1 MDFSKI
7 FAIFNTQLSHV
18 LNSPKTPCTMVGQ
31 TISHYKILD
40 KIGEGGMGVVYKA
53 QDLKLDR
60 FVAIKFLPSQV
71 SASAETKA
79 RFMQEA
85 KAAAALNHPN
95 ILNIH
100 EIDEEESS
108 MFLVMEFID
117 GQTLKNHILRLKSG
131 TGIPVNQAIDW
142 TLKIAQGLQ
151 AAHARNIIH
160 RDIKPENVM
169 LTADGHLKIMDFGLA
184 KLKSNVTI
192 TKTGT
197 SLGTLSYMSPEQTQ
211 ALPADH
217 RSDLWSLGVVMF
229 EMLTGDLPFK
239 AEHEAGLLYLIVNEE
254 APAPSAL
261 DRRIPHPVDAVV
273 KKMLNK
279 DRALRY
285 QSMEEL
291 ITTLQQ
297 VRSDI
302 DTAVSSI
309 KKKAIAVLPFDNI
322 SADKENEYFGDGLTE
337 ELIVNLS
344 RLKDIDVVSRTTSI
358 QYKGTKKDIKTIG
371 RELGARYILEGSV
384 RKFQDNLRI
393 AVQLID
399 VESDR
404 QLWAESYKGKLAD
417 VFDIQEQVSKQ
428 IVDALMVKLSPTEKI
443 VLTKRS
449 TVNAEAF
456 DCYLRAR
463 DHLYRRTKNGIQFA
477 IQLFKKATEL
487 DPRYAAAY
495 AGLGEAYA
503 TLHYDYDT
511 KDLWIEKA
519 IESCLRGL
527 MYDPTLA
534 EAYSALG
541 FAYMSRK
548 SIDEAISAGQKAIEL
563 DPNNFTGYWIL
574 GRLYHLTD
582 RDREAVEM
590 HKKAIALN
598 PNFHTAYGDLRILY
612 DRLGEKQK
620 HDEILQTLIEVYPR
634 YLAQHPD
641 DARSHIYYAIDLAH
655 LGRKD
660 EARVEA
666 ARALELSPGDS
677 LMMYNAAC
685 FYARMGEAALA
696 IDSLK
701 NSIAAGLEDYEWIK
715 RDPDF
720 DSIRDEPG
728 YKELMKGK

>member
-1 MDFSKI
+1 MI
-7 FAIFNTQLSHV
+7 
-18 LNSPKTPCTMVGQ
+18 GQ
-31 TISHYKILD
+31 TISHYKILE
-40 KIGEGGMGVVYKA
+40 KLGEGGMGVVYKA
-53 QDLKLDR
+53 EDTKLDR
-60 FVAIKFLPSQV
+60 TVAIKFLSHHL
-71 SASAETKA
+71 SASQENKA

-85 KAAAALNHPN
+85 KATAALNHPN
-95 ILNIH
+95 ILGVF
-100 EIDEEESS
+100 EIDEIDGNL
-108 MFLVMEFID
+108 FFAMEFVE
-117 GQTLKNHILRLKSG
+117 GKTLKSHIASLKSA
-131 TGIPVNQAIDW
+131 TGIPLDQAISW
-142 TLKIAQGLQ
+142 TKEIALGLK
-151 AAHARNIIH
+151 AAHEKNIIH

-169 LTADGHLKIMDFGLA
+169 LTKEGHLKIMDFGIA
-184 KLKSNVTI
+184 KLKGSTGM
-192 TKTGT
+192 TKTG
-197 SLGTLSYMSPEQTQ
+197 SSMGTLAYMSPEQAQ
-211 ALPADH
+211 GVSADN
-217 RSDLWSLGVVMF
+217 RADIWSLGVVF
-229 EMLTGDLPFK
+229 YEMLTGEVPFK
-239 AEHEAGLLYLIVNEE
+239 AEHEAGMLYLIVNEN
-254 APAPSAL
+254 APVPSAM
-261 DRRIPHPVDAVV
+261 DKKIPRQMDPVVMR
-273 KKMLNK
+273 MLEK
-279 DRALRY
+279 DRDKRFSGMGEIVTALD
-285 QSMEEL
+285 
-291 ITTLQQ
+291 Q
-297 VRSDI
+297 VRKEI
-302 DTAVSSI
+302 DSTATAP
-309 KKKAIAVLPFDNI
+309 KGKAIVVLPIGNI
-322 SADKENEYFGDGLTE
+322 SPDKESDYFGDGLTE

-344 RLKDIDVVSRTTSI
+344 KVKEMRVVPRATSM
-358 QYKGTKKDIKTIG
+358 QYRGTNKDIKTIG
-371 RELGARYILEGSV
+371 RELGTRYILSGNV

-393 AVQLID
+393 SVELID
-399 VESDR
+399 NDSEE
-404 QLWAESYKGKLAD
+404 QIWAETYKGKLAD
-417 VFDIQEQVSKQ
+417 IFDIQEQVSKQ

-487 DPRYAAAY
+487 DTRYAAAY

-511 KDLWIEKA
+511 KEIWIEKA

-541 FAYMSRK
+541 FAYMSKK

-574 GRLYHLTD
+574 GRLYHLID

-590 HKKAIALN
+590 HKKVIELN
-598 PNFHTAYGDLRILY
+598 PNFHTAYGDLRTLY
-612 DRLGEKQK
+612 ERLGEKQK

-655 LGRKD
+655 VGRKE

-685 FYARMGEAALA
+685 FYARMGETKLALE
-696 IDSLK
+696 SLK
-701 NSIAAGLEDYEWIK
+701 NSIVAGLEDYEWIK
-715 RDPDF
+715 RDVDF
-720 DSIRDEPG
+720 ESIRNEPE
-728 YKELMKGK
+728 YIEMMKGK